1 MSYNLL
7 ENNLDVTYIAER
19 EIQNYEL
26 SHPGQHIASD
36 INTLINMGFDKKM
49 VNKTYLL
56 LSPPN
61 IERAI
66 DYMTEINGIIQHNF
80 FENKAEIIN
89 KGFCYICKKPR
100 KNHLGYIPGTY
111 EEKYDNN
118 IINYNKINIKK
129 SEEEI
134 CKVCYE
140 QLSKKEKKSNL
151 LPCGHFCCNQCWIN
165 YLQTLISEAKVEDIK
180 CVEHKCNQILS
191 DDFIMKHIKKDKKLV
206 KKYEK
211 FKNRANIIKDPN
223 KKLCPEPDCE
233 SYLEKSWKT
242 KYVKC
247 KKGHR
252 YCYECLR
259 PPHENVSCEDNIL
272 EKDFLLWKKDKVIK
286 KCPKCKIFTEK
297 NEGCNHMTCTSCKYQ
312 WCWLCEGEYQYG
324 HYTSGRCNG
333 QQFTKADY
341 IEEIEKKK
349 NNLYTSKNY
358 NNNRINNNY
367 SMNYNNVNNKIKK
380 SKKKKKVYFSTD
392 EEDQDCCC
400 SLSSIFIC
408 CLHKVNYIKID
419 YDGYERLNAIF
430 IWFLGYFLFVAYQV
444 YNTSRD
450 DPIKF
455 CSSIT
460 RKTYIFFGMLIA
472 FFSFICYEI
481 LFTALITPFI
491 LLSFIYPFFI
501 YKIKMF
507 FTIGNAHYFDNFNSN
522 NNNLNKFDN
531 LIV

>member
-1 MSYNLL
+1 MFVKDFYEILKKSLVSYRTALTNGGSPDLSGQIDFAKPDDILERRTAAHIIHYILL
-7 ENNLDVTYIAER
+7 NILKETDEQDITMAFELKDI
-19 EIQNYEL
+19 YECKVCL
-26 SHPGQHIASD
+26 QHIAQVYLKGIMPAD
-36 INTLINMGFDKKM
+36 GNTFGVRNLVNEVEAKEIACRIFDKASRIRPEVDMPKGS
-49 VNKTYLL
+49 VSVLTEEGLKKLIKECNPLILDIDKISTAEESAALL
-56 LSPPN
+56 
-61 IERAI
+61 
-66 DYMTEINGIIQHNF
+66 
-80 FENKAEIIN
+80 
-89 KGFCYICKKPR
+89 
-100 KNHLGYIPGTY
+100 
-111 EEKYDNN
+111 NN
-118 IINYNKINIKK
+118 I
-129 SEEEI
+129 
-134 CKVCYE
+134 
-140 QLSKKEKKSNL
+140 
-151 LPCGHFCCNQCWIN
+151 
-165 YLQTLISEAKVEDIK
+165 
-180 CVEHKCNQILS
+180 
-191 DDFIMKHIKKDKKLV
+191 
-206 KKYEK
+206 
-211 FKNRANIIKDPN
+211 
-223 KKLCPEPDCE
+223 
-233 SYLEKSWKT
+233 
-242 KYVKC
+242 
-247 KKGHR
+247 
-252 YCYECLR
+252 
-259 PPHENVSCEDNIL
+259 NIL